1 MPVKE
6 TVDQQLEQMLEYFEK
21 PCVCWTGFACILPI
35 EDASELKWI
44 LLDVEEA

>member
-6 TVDQQLEQMLEYFEK
+6 TTDQQLKQILEHFEK
-21 PCVCWTGFACILPI
+21 PCVYWAGFACILPI
-35 EDASELKWI
+35 ENPSELKWV